1 MFLLGLPEEDN
12 DKDLQTKLDKESS
25 EHGDILQASFQD
37 SYKNM
42 TYKHL
47 LGYRLYQLFLK

>member
-47 LGYRLYQLFLK
+47 LGYR